1 MNKPFVICH
10 MASSIDGRIIPEN
23 WGDRLDRF
31 GSVYEDCHDTFDSQ
45 AWMVGRITME
55 KDFTEGK
62 KPNLT
67 KPPAPIDRKS
77 FIGDTAA
84 KSFAVAVDAK
94 GKLGWDSNEIDG
106 DHIIEILS
114 EAVSDEYLHYLR
126 TKKISYIF
134 AGKANLDLALALS
147 ELHDVFNIQT
157 LMLEGGGH
165 INGSLLHAGL
175 IDEISLLVLPIV
187 DGTINSATTFEVG
200 DYLPK
205 KDTQDLKLLDIQ
217 KLDHGVVWL
226 RYRVIAI

>member
-1 MNKPFVICH
+1 
-10 MASSIDGRIIPEN
+10 
-23 WGDRLDRF
+23 
-31 GSVYEDCHDTFDSQ
+31 
-45 AWMVGRITME
+45 MVGRVTME

-62 KPNLT
+62 QPTLVKPA
-67 KPPAPIDRKS
+67 KPIERKT
-77 FIGDTAA
+77 FIGDKSA

-94 GKLGWDSNEIDG
+94 GKLGWDSNEIEG

-114 EAVSDEYLHYLR
+114 ESVTDEYLNHLQS
-126 TKKISYIF
+126 KNISYLF
-134 AGKANLDLALALS
+134 AGKNDLDLSLALS
-147 ELHDVFNIQT
+147 KLHDEFNIQT

-165 INGSLLHAGL
+165 INGSLLNAGL
-175 IDEISLLVLPIV
+175 IDEVSLLVLPIV

-226 RYRVIAI
+226 RYRVIAV